1 MCSAH
6 RIIQGKRH
14 SLLNTHDLRLKF
26 FTAHKSQGR
35 NFISQVSIIDG
46 AVKLYVMKG
55 TDTFFG
61 RIHYPLQKWNSISP
75 SSSSPE
81 SSRFNNHRCTT
92 ISHLQNYKFFEYQPM
107 AKEKAQKGSYL
118 YYQFLYR
125 KPATLMVSP
134 CSWNYRIFQILN
146 SGSSL
151 TWCSSSSLRGGR
163 MSERKKFLRGI
174 SARIRRGSDW
184 NLDLEFFFTL
194 RDGIHRSLVHIFAR
208 RQDKFLAIQL
218 EVAAHSNPGR
228 NRYGFTGVSYGP
240 GYSTGTVRTV
250 PLPVARAGVPSSQ
263 LSVTVYIFSLHPI
276 VIIWVT

>member
-61 RIHYPLQKWNSISP
+61 RIHYPLQKWNSVSL

-81 SSRFNNHRCTT
+81 SSRFDNYRCTT

-218 EVAAHSNPGR
+218 EVAAHSNPGLLR
-228 NRYGFTGVSYGP
+228 PGVQYGYCPYRAVASGP
-240 GYSTGTVRTV
+240 
-250 PLPVARAGVPSSQ
+250 GVPSSQ
-263 LSVTVYIFSLHPI
+263 LSVTVYFFSLHPI